1 MNLSNMRTRHPL
13 AYVLVTSVLA
23 ITCYNVVPGET
34 LTGMIIQTISAAA
47 CVVVILALFDPQTI
61 ILQLHNSPTTQNSRN
76 ETSHDKTSHNQK
88 SSNEKLSTQ
97 NSRNEKTITQK
108 KSDEKLSDKKTSGR
122 KSCNEKTSNE
132 KGSSEKVRRGRIVAT
147 VLWVILI
154 ACGCGVATLFTEAA
168 HEGWAAIS
176 VNNFLN
182 AGEATLPTP
191 STPSVASL
199 LSSVLENACSHPAA
213 LGGFLLLCVVTGI
226 FEEALFRGVMFKGLA
241 SALRLNGSGHP
252 LLVSALASSV
262 VFGVLHISGGV
273 PFSGSELVVAQL
285 FAKAM
290 QATLFGLIMAGLFA
304 QRGSIWPV
312 AALHAT
318 FNALS
323 EAPLFLLTE
332 QVPLTYASGD
342 PVDLIILAASAALLV
357 PFAIRSAMRLAASD
371 HTFRSQI

>member
-1 MNLSNMRTRHPL
+1 MRARHPL

-34 LTGMIIQTISAAA
+34 LIGMIIQTTAAA
-47 CVVVILALFDPQTI
+47 TCVVVILALVEPQTI
-61 ILQLHNSPTTQNSRN
+61 TFKLHNSPTTQKSCNENSHGKN
-76 ETSHDKTSHNQK
+76 SHNQK
-88 SSNEKLSTQ
+88 FNNEKLSTQ
-97 NSRNEKTITQK
+97 NSRNEKTNTQK
-108 KSDEKLSDKKTSGR
+108 KSDEKLSDKKTSGE
-122 KSCNEKTSNE
+122 KSCNEKTSNG
-132 KGSSEKVRRGRIVAT
+132 KDGGEKVRRGRAVAV

-168 HEGWAAIS
+168 HEGWAAILAS
-176 VNNFLN
+176 NLLN

-199 LSSVLENACSHPAA
+199 LSSVLANACSHPAA

-252 LLVSALASSV
+252 LLGAALASSV

-273 PFSGSELVVAQL
+273 PFSGSELAVAQL
-285 FAKAM
+285 FAKAI

-304 QRGSIWPV
+304 QWGSIWPV
-312 AALHAT
+312 AALHAA

-323 EAPLFLLTE
+323 EAPLFLLTG
-332 QVPLTYASGD
+332 QVPLTYATGD

-371 HTFRSQI
+371 HAFRSQI

>member
-1 MNLSNMRTRHPL
+1 MRARHPL
-13 AYVLVTSVLA
+13 AYVLATSVLA

-34 LTGMIIQTISAAA
+34 LIDMIIQTTAAA
-47 CVVVILALFDPQTI
+47 TCVVVILALFDPQKI

-88 SSNEKLSTQ
+88 LSTEKLSTQ

-108 KSDEKLSDKKTSGR
+108 KSDEKLSDKKTSSE

-132 KGSSEKVRRGRIVAT
+132 KGSGEKVRRGRIVAT

-168 HEGWAAIS
+168 HEGWAVIS
-176 VNNFLN
+176 AHNLLN

-191 STPSVASL
+191 STSSIISL
-199 LSSVLENACSHPAA
+199 LSSALANACSHPAA

-241 SALRLNGSGHP
+241 SALRLNGTSRP
-252 LLVSALASSV
+252 LLGAALVSSV

-304 QRGSIWPV
+304 QWASIWPA
-312 AALHAT
+312 AALHAA

-323 EAPLFLLTE
+323 EAPLFLLTG
-332 QVPLTYASGD
+332 QVPLTYATGD
-342 PVDLIILAASAALLV
+342 PVDLIILSVSAALLV
-357 PFAIRSAMRLAASD
+357 PFAIRSVMRLAASD
-371 HTFRSQI
+371 HAFRFQI